1 MIQGSK
7 TIKCLTIDLQGLL
20 EHKSRRTTESLH
32 FAKHSK
38 NGFVMSNEV
47 DIETEA
53 FAKMQRLKLLQL
65 DYVKLNGDFK
75 DFPKGLIWLCWHG
88 FPLQSLPTDF
98 DIKRLVVLDMRNSSL
113 KHFWKD
119 TKV

>member
-1 MIQGSK
+1 
-7 TIKCLTIDLQGLL
+7 
-20 EHKSRRTTESLH
+20 
-32 FAKHSK
+32 
-38 NGFVMSNEV
+38 MSNEV

-75 DFPKGLIWLCWHG
+75 DFPKGLIWLRWHG

-113 KHFWKD
+113 KHLWKD

>member
-1 MIQGSK
+1 
-7 TIKCLTIDLQGLL
+7 
-20 EHKSRRTTESLH
+20 
-32 FAKHSK
+32 
-38 NGFVMSNEV
+38 MSNEV

-75 DFPKGLIWLCWHG
+75 DFPKGLIWLRWHG

-119 TKV
+119 TKVS

>member
-1 MIQGSK
+1 M
-7 TIKCLTIDLQGLL
+7 L
-20 EHKSRRTTESLH
+20 
-32 FAKHSK
+32 
-38 NGFVMSNEV
+38 NEF
-47 DIETEA
+47 DIETDA

-75 DFPKGLIWLCWHG
+75 DFPKGLIWLRWHG